1 MLIRTA
7 LLATLASALALP
19 AAQAGTRH
27 TDPQGRFSVD
37 VPAEWEAAQPESQ
50 KIALIMGRKA
60 GNDLLGVCIVVVTET
75 PQTNG
80 REQTEISDAM
90 TAMLTR
96 DFWTATYK
104 AQGAQD
110 IAVGMIGTRDAAG
123 RKVHYVHSEF
133 TTKNQDGTT
142 QRMKAQEEIHAVPG
156 RTHDI
161 GCITRKEK
169 FELAR
174 ADFDA
179 IQKSYT
185 PQSGLIAQAPATP
198 SDRSMLTLFA
208 NAGFGGTARVVTG
221 ETPNITYVS
230 WPQQSGSVIVH
241 GFGEWQAC
249 EGPNFTGVCMT
260 LSGPVSAATNE
271 ALRIGSVRPLA
282 SPDPLRGLSN
292 AIATDSMAMLSE
304 ALKKL
309 RSTAR

>member
-1 MLIRTA
+1 MLIRS
-7 LLATLASALALP
+7 LFLATVASTLALTAASAGA
-19 AAQAGTRH
+19 RH
-27 TDPQGRFSVD
+27 TDPHGRFSVD

-50 KIALIMGRKA
+50 KISLIMGRKA
-60 GNDLLGVCIVVVTET
+60 GNDVLGVCIVVVTET
-75 PQTNG
+75 PQTTG
-80 REQTEISDAM
+80 RDQAEISEAM
-90 TAMLTR
+90 AAMLTR

-110 IAVGMIGTRDAAG
+110 ISVSTVGARDAAG
-123 RKVHYVHSEF
+123 RTVHYVTSEF
-133 TTKNQDGTT
+133 TTKGQDGSS

-161 GCITRKEK
+161 GCLTRKEK
-169 FELAR
+169 FDLAK

-185 PQSGLIAQAPATP
+185 PQSGLIAMAPPAT
-198 SDRSMLTLFA
+198 DRSMLTLFA

-230 WPQQSGSVIVH
+230 WPQQTGSVVVH

-271 ALRIGSVRPLA
+271 ALRIGSVRPLS

-292 AIATDSMAMLSE
+292 AIATDSMAMLTE
-304 ALKKL
+304 ALRKL
-309 RSTAR
+309 GRTTR

>member
-1 MLIRTA
+1 MPIRSV
-7 LLATLASALALP
+7 LLSALAVAITLTP
-19 AAQAGTRH
+19 ASAGTRH

-60 GNDLLGVCIVVVTET
+60 GNDVLGVCIVVVTET
-75 PQTNG
+75 PQTSG
-80 REQTEISDAM
+80 REQSEITQAM
-90 TAMLTR
+90 AAMLTR
-96 DFWTATYK
+96 EFWTATYK

-110 IAVGMIGTRDAAG
+110 ISVSTIGARDAAG
-123 RKVHYVHSEF
+123 RKVHYVYSEF
-133 TTKNQDGTT
+133 TTKGQDGSA

-161 GCITRKEK
+161 GCLTRKEK
-169 FELAR
+169 FDLAK

-185 PQSGLIAQAPATP
+185 PQSGLIAQAPAPT
-198 SDRSMLTLFA
+198 DRSMLTLFA

-230 WPQQSGSVIVH
+230 WPRQSGSVVVH

-271 ALRIGSVRPLA
+271 ALRIGSVRPLS

-292 AIATDSMAMLSE
+292 AIATDSMAMLTE
-304 ALKKL
+304 ALRKL
-309 RSTAR
+309 AKPVH